1 MTFGGI
7 PLRAC
12 EFYAGLEADNSRAYW
27 NAHKATYERDVKA
40 PLQALAE
47 LVEAEFGE
55 PKLFRPH
62 RDVRFS
68 ADKSPYK
75 DHQGLVIG
83 QPPALGYYVQI
94 SADGLALGGGF
105 HAGSPAQT
113 AAWRAAVDAPAS
125 GAALA
130 KAVDA
135 AVAEGAEIR
144 ALVPV
149 NLREAGDAGSLGN
162 HFGLVALELPV
173 GIENPL
179 ARLYATRSRME
190 ALKGSYQAPVTY
202 SILGLVGMVPRF
214 VQQQILDLL
223 ASKAT
228 AVMTNVPGPQAARYL
243 AGSKLEQQMF
253 WVPQSGSIGI
263 GVSVLSYD
271 GRVQFGLITDKG
283 LVDNPE
289 DIVARFSAEFE
300 KLLWLVLIEPWSR
313 LADPDSVEKGLL
325 E

>member
-55 PKLFRPH
+55 PKLFRAH

-75 DHQGLVIG
+75 EHQGLVVG

-105 HAGSPAQT
+105 HAASPAQT
-113 AAWRAAVDAPAS
+113 AAWRAAVDAVGS

-130 KAVDA
+130 RAVDA
-135 AVAEGAEIR
+135 AVADGAEIR
-144 ALVPV
+144 
-149 NLREAGDAGSLGN
+149 GDRVKTTPRG
-162 HFGLVALELPV
+162 
-173 GIENPL
+173 
-179 ARLYATRSRME
+179 YA
-190 ALKGSYQAPVTY
+190 ADH
-202 SILGLVGMVPRF
+202 PR
-214 VQQQILDLL
+214 IDLL
-223 ASKAT
+223 RLKELMLIWHVGT
-228 AVMTNVPGPQAARYL
+228 PDWLETPAAADHIVRRWRTL
-243 AGSKLEQQMF
+243 TPIITWLGEHL
-253 WVPQSGSIGI
+253 PP
-263 GVSVLSYD
+263 
-271 GRVQFGLITDKG
+271 VQRPT
-283 LVDNPE
+283 
-289 DIVARFSAEFE
+289 R
-300 KLLWLVLIEPWSR
+300 
-313 LADPDSVEKGLL
+313 
-325 E
+325 

>member
-144 ALVPV
+144 
-149 NLREAGDAGSLGN
+149 GDRVKTAPRG
-162 HFGLVALELPV
+162 
-173 GIENPL
+173 
-179 ARLYATRSRME
+179 YA
-190 ALKGSYQAPVTY
+190 ADH
-202 SILGLVGMVPRF
+202 PR
-214 VQQQILDLL
+214 IDLL
-223 ASKAT
+223 RLKELMLIWHVGT
-228 AVMTNVPGPQAARYL
+228 PDWLETPAAADHIVRRWRSL
-243 AGSKLEQQMF
+243 T
-253 WVPQSGSIGI
+253 PI
-263 GVSVLSYD
+263 
-271 GRVQFGLITDKG
+271 ITWLGEHLPPADR
-283 LVDNPE
+283 P
-289 DIVARFSAEFE
+289 AR
-300 KLLWLVLIEPWSR
+300 
-313 LADPDSVEKGLL
+313 
-325 E
+325 

>member
-55 PKLFRPH
+55 PKLFRAH

-75 DHQGLVIG
+75 EHQGLVVG

-105 HAGSPAQT
+105 HAASPAQT
-113 AAWRAAVDAPAS
+113 AAWRAAVDAVGS

-130 KAVDA
+130 RAVDA
-135 AVAEGAEIR
+135 TVADGAEIR
-144 ALVPV
+144 
-149 NLREAGDAGSLGN
+149 GDRVKTTPRG
-162 HFGLVALELPV
+162 
-173 GIENPL
+173 
-179 ARLYATRSRME
+179 YA
-190 ALKGSYQAPVTY
+190 ADH
-202 SILGLVGMVPRF
+202 PR
-214 VQQQILDLL
+214 IDLL
-223 ASKAT
+223 RLKELMLIWHVGT
-228 AVMTNVPGPQAARYL
+228 PDWLETPAAADHIVRRWRTL
-243 AGSKLEQQMF
+243 TPIITWLGEHL
-253 WVPQSGSIGI
+253 PP
-263 GVSVLSYD
+263 
-271 GRVQFGLITDKG
+271 VQRPT
-283 LVDNPE
+283 
-289 DIVARFSAEFE
+289 R
-300 KLLWLVLIEPWSR
+300 
-313 LADPDSVEKGLL
+313 
-325 E
+325 

>member
-55 PKLFRPH
+55 PKLFRAH

-75 DHQGLVIG
+75 EHQGLVVG

-105 HAGSPAQT
+105 HAASPAQT

-135 AVAEGAEIR
+135 AVADGAEILGDRVKTTPRGYAADHPRIDLLRLKELMLIWHVGTPDWLETPAAADHIVRPWRTPDADHHLTRR
-144 ALVPV
+144 APP
-149 NLREAGDAGSLGN
+149 RGEMTRA
-162 HFGLVALELPV
+162 VALSVRGPC
-173 GIENPL
+173 G
-179 ARLYATRSRME
+179 A
-190 ALKGSYQAPVTY
+190 APQDRK
-202 SILGLVGMVPRF
+202 S
-214 VQQQILDLL
+214 
-223 ASKAT
+223 
-228 AVMTNVPGPQAARYL
+228 AV
-243 AGSKLEQQMF
+243 
-253 WVPQSGSIGI
+253 
-263 GVSVLSYD
+263 
-271 GRVQFGLITDKG
+271 
-283 LVDNPE
+283 
-289 DIVARFSAEFE
+289 
-300 KLLWLVLIEPWSR
+300 
-313 LADPDSVEKGLL
+313 
-325 E
+325 

>member
-55 PKLFRPH
+55 PKLFRAH

-75 DHQGLVIG
+75 EHQGLVVG

-105 HAGSPAQT
+105 HAASPAQT

-130 KAVDA
+130 TAVDA
-135 AVAEGAEIR
+135 AVADGAEIR
-144 ALVPV
+144 
-149 NLREAGDAGSLGN
+149 GDRVKTTPRG
-162 HFGLVALELPV
+162 
-173 GIENPL
+173 
-179 ARLYATRSRME
+179 YA
-190 ALKGSYQAPVTY
+190 ADH
-202 SILGLVGMVPRF
+202 PR
-214 VQQQILDLL
+214 IDLL
-223 ASKAT
+223 RLKELMLIWHVGT
-228 AVMTNVPGPQAARYL
+228 PDWLETPAAADHIVRRWRTL
-243 AGSKLEQQMF
+243 TPIITWLGEHL
-253 WVPQSGSIGI
+253 PP
-263 GVSVLSYD
+263 
-271 GRVQFGLITDKG
+271 VQRPT
-283 LVDNPE
+283 
-289 DIVARFSAEFE
+289 R
-300 KLLWLVLIEPWSR
+300 
-313 LADPDSVEKGLL
+313 
-325 E
+325 

>member
-1 MTFGGI
+1 VTFGGI

-55 PKLFRPH
+55 PKLFRAH

-75 DHQGLVIG
+75 EHQGLVVG

-105 HAGSPAQT
+105 HAASPAQT

-130 KAVDA
+130 TAVDA
-135 AVAEGAEIR
+135 AVADGAEIR
-144 ALVPV
+144 
-149 NLREAGDAGSLGN
+149 GDRVKTTPRG
-162 HFGLVALELPV
+162 
-173 GIENPL
+173 
-179 ARLYATRSRME
+179 YA
-190 ALKGSYQAPVTY
+190 ADH
-202 SILGLVGMVPRF
+202 PR
-214 VQQQILDLL
+214 IDLL
-223 ASKAT
+223 RLKELMLIWHVGT
-228 AVMTNVPGPQAARYL
+228 PDWLETPAAADHIVRRWRTL
-243 AGSKLEQQMF
+243 TPIITWLGEHL
-253 WVPQSGSIGI
+253 PP
-263 GVSVLSYD
+263 
-271 GRVQFGLITDKG
+271 VQRPT
-283 LVDNPE
+283 
-289 DIVARFSAEFE
+289 R
-300 KLLWLVLIEPWSR
+300 
-313 LADPDSVEKGLL
+313 
-325 E
+325 

>member
-27 NAHKATYERDVKA
+27 GAHKATYERDVKA

-55 PKLFRPH
+55 PKLFRAH

-75 DHQGLVIG
+75 DHQGLVVG

-105 HAGSPAQT
+105 HAASPAQT

-144 ALVPV
+144 
-149 NLREAGDAGSLGN
+149 GDRVKTAPRG
-162 HFGLVALELPV
+162 
-173 GIENPL
+173 
-179 ARLYATRSRME
+179 YA
-190 ALKGSYQAPVTY
+190 ADH
-202 SILGLVGMVPRF
+202 PR
-214 VQQQILDLL
+214 IDLL
-223 ASKAT
+223 RLKELMLIWHVGT
-228 AVMTNVPGPQAARYL
+228 PDWLETPAAADHIVRRWRSL
-243 AGSKLEQQMF
+243 T
-253 WVPQSGSIGI
+253 PI
-263 GVSVLSYD
+263 
-271 GRVQFGLITDKG
+271 ITWLGEHLPPADR
-283 LVDNPE
+283 P
-289 DIVARFSAEFE
+289 AR
-300 KLLWLVLIEPWSR
+300 
-313 LADPDSVEKGLL
+313 
-325 E
+325 

>member
-27 NAHKATYERDVKA
+27 SAHKATYERDVKA

-144 ALVPV
+144 
-149 NLREAGDAGSLGN
+149 GDRVKTAPRG
-162 HFGLVALELPV
+162 
-173 GIENPL
+173 
-179 ARLYATRSRME
+179 YA
-190 ALKGSYQAPVTY
+190 ADH
-202 SILGLVGMVPRF
+202 PR
-214 VQQQILDLL
+214 IDLL
-223 ASKAT
+223 RLKELMLIWHVGT
-228 AVMTNVPGPQAARYL
+228 PDWLETPAAADHIVRRWRSL
-243 AGSKLEQQMF
+243 T
-253 WVPQSGSIGI
+253 PI
-263 GVSVLSYD
+263 
-271 GRVQFGLITDKG
+271 ITWLGEHLPPADR
-283 LVDNPE
+283 P
-289 DIVARFSAEFE
+289 AR
-300 KLLWLVLIEPWSR
+300 
-313 LADPDSVEKGLL
+313 
-325 E
+325 